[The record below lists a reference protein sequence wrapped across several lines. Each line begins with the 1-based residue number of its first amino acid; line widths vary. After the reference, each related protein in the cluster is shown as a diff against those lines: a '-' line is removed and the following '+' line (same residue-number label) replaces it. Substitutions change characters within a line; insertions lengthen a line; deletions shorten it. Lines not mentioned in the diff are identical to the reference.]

1 MEFNKKN
8 VILFILGIIIIL
20 CFFFI
25 KQHSISSKS
34 YKSEI
39 AGIVGDLRSVG
50 RGNAY
55 VQVKFENA
63 TNFNQ
68 LCVLYLGS
76 NNQEDLK
83 IGDSLYKPENSYEY
97 QIYRKN
103 DFVSFHFFK
112 ILKNKP

>member
-1 MEFNKKN
+1 M
-8 VILFILGIIIIL
+8 
-20 CFFFI
+20 
-25 KQHSISSKS
+25 KQHNISSKS

-39 AGIVGDLRSVG
+39 TGIVGELRNVG

-68 LCVLYLGS
+68 LCVLYIGS
-76 NNQEDLK
+76 NNPEDLK
-83 IGDSLYKPENSYEY
+83 IGDSLYKPQNSYEY
-97 QIYRKN
+97 RIYRKN
-103 DFVSFHFFK
+103 DFGNLQFFK